1 MSVLVLI
8 TRVIHWSTLRFA
20 VAPNLVLYEQY
31 LGKWEKLVRI
41 EQYHIIFVEK
51 SHYLKRLGRK
61 AFLEWLF
68 SWS

>member
-31 LGKWEKLVRI
+31 LGKWEKLVHI
-41 EQYHIIFVEK
+41 EQYHIIFVEN
-51 SHYLKRLGRK
+51 HTI
-61 AFLEWLF
+61 
-68 SWS
+68 